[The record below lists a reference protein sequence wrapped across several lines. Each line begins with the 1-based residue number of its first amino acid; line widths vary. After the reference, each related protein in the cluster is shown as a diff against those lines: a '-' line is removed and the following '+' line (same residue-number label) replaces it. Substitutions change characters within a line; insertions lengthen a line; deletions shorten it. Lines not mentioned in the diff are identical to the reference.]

1 MVETVRRLLA
11 HGADDAAAIDAPQRT
26 ALTYARLRRHV
37 ERTVAT
43 LNQLGIGRGDRVA
56 IVLPNGPE
64 MAAAFVAISA
74 GATTAPLNP
83 SYRAQEFEFYLSDLR
98 ASALIVETGA
108 DSAAVPVAERLDIP
122 IIRLAPYPLEPAGL
136 FELLGTEAALCGSGG
151 YAEPGDAA
159 LMLHTSGTTSRPKI
173 VPLSHR
179 NICASAANIARTL
192 RLDKS
197 DRCLNVMPL
206 FHIHGLIAAVLASL
220 AAGSSVF
227 CTPGFNALRFFG
239 WINASRPTWYTAA
252 PTMHQAILSRADR
265 NRDVIALRPLRLI
278 RSSSAPL
285 PSRIMAALEDV
296 FDAPV
301 IESYGMTE
309 AAHQM
314 ASNPLP
320 PALRKAG
327 SVGIAAGP
335 EIAIM
340 DEVGDLVL
348 AGEVGEVVIR
358 GVNVTAGY
366 ENNPAANAMT
376 FTSGWMR
383 TGDQGVMDRE
393 GYLTITGR
401 LKEIIIRGGEKIAP
415 REIDEVLLDHPAV
428 VQAMTYGV
436 PHDKLGEDVAAAI
449 VLADGANASESE
461 IQEFAAE
468 RLAEFKVPGR
478 VIFIDEIPKSA
489 TGKLQRTGW
498 DGGRPDLR
506 RGWGARRLRARI
518 RIDVRRT
525 DGGFGGCEVR
535 TDGSTVTM
543 RGGIRS
549 SSATLTDCRADDR

>member
-26 ALTYARLRRHV
+26 ALTYARLRGNV

-98 ASALIVETGA
+98 ANAPIVETGA

-136 FELLGTEAALCGSGG
+136 FELLGTEAALRGSGG

-179 NICASAANIARTL
+179 NICAWAANIARML

-206 FHIHGLIAAVLASL
+206 FHIHGLMAAVLASL

-239 WINASRPTWYTAA
+239 WMNASRPTWYTAA
-252 PTMHQAILSRADR
+252 PTMHQGILSRADR

-320 PALRKAG
+320 PAPRKAG

-340 DEVGDLVL
+340 DEAGDLVP

-358 GVNVTAGY
+358 GVNV
-366 ENNPAANAMT
+366 
-376 FTSGWMR
+376 
-383 TGDQGVMDRE
+383 
-393 GYLTITGR
+393 
-401 LKEIIIRGGEKIAP
+401 
-415 REIDEVLLDHPAV
+415 H
-428 VQAMTYGV
+428 
-436 PHDKLGEDVAAAI
+436 
-449 VLADGANASESE
+449 
-461 IQEFAAE
+461 
-468 RLAEFKVPGR
+468 
-478 VIFIDEIPKSA
+478 
-489 TGKLQRTGW
+489 
-498 DGGRPDLR
+498 
-506 RGWGARRLRARI
+506 RRLREQSGGQCDDLHERLDANWRSGRDGPRRVPNHYRTIEGDHHSWGRKDRAAR
-518 RIDVRRT
+518 
-525 DGGFGGCEVR
+525 
-535 TDGSTVTM
+535 
-543 RGGIRS
+543 
-549 SSATLTDCRADDR
+549 DR